1 MKSRNQLWNCPW
13 VHIHSWI
20 VILLK
25 KWLHKRID
33 ASDATILT
41 NSKMVK
47 QVHNFFVFCGRN
59 SQWLWVLPNKN
70 GGQVTQEGRERDFY
84 FYCIFI
90 LFSFL
95 STTTHTAASSS
106 LLKTY
111 IFFHF
116 EVSCCFWLV
125 FPASRRRRVM
135 SLLFSNEKKGH
146 FFASCFFLYIERRS
160 FLRCKRAAAA
170 AESKKDENSSKYSF
184 IDTRP
189 CTHTPGCCCVR
200 VGGQGKVFFFFF
212 PVAKTWAERNRRIK
226 AEQKEKTNDRRGRVA
241 VVLHYKYR
249 AIVSCWAWSC
259 SSFNSRKKKLVSFAS
274 EQNSTR

>member
-1 MKSRNQLWNCPW
+1 MFDYWSRRSLCLSLRSSGYEIEKSTLELPLSTEFGKERNIFQTIHNEECLIIDQDVHCVLAYGHQDMKSRNQLWNCPW

-25 KWLHKRID
+25 KWLHKRIY

-95 STTTHTAASSS
+95 STTTHTSAVLCWKHTFSSISRSPAASGWCFRPVVVVVVWCLSS
-106 LLKTY
+106 SVTK
-111 IFFHF
+111 
-116 EVSCCFWLV
+116 
-125 FPASRRRRVM
+125 
-135 SLLFSNEKKGH
+135 
-146 FFASCFFLYIERRS
+146 
-160 FLRCKRAAAA
+160 
-170 AESKKDENSSKYSF
+170 KKDIF
-184 IDTRP
+184 LP
-189 CTHTPGCCCVR
+189 
-200 VGGQGKVFFFFF
+200 
-212 PVAKTWAERNRRIK
+212 
-226 AEQKEKTNDRRGRVA
+226 
-241 VVLHYKYR
+241 
-249 AIVSCWAWSC
+249 
-259 SSFNSRKKKLVSFAS
+259 LVSFYTS
-274 EQNSTR
+274 NDVLFCVVKGQKQQQRVKKTRILRNIRL